1 MEPWGFREAFARGL
15 FPFTSNMGFWWT
27 NVNRSHAL
35 KHGRFTRERLAEQ
48 ARLRAVLRT
57 ARAAMAEAKALLSE
71 LRSLAP
77 DKRKE

>member
-1 MEPWGFREAFARGL
+1 LPGIRGARAG
-15 FPFTSNMGFWWT
+15 N
-27 NVNRSHAL
+27 SHAL